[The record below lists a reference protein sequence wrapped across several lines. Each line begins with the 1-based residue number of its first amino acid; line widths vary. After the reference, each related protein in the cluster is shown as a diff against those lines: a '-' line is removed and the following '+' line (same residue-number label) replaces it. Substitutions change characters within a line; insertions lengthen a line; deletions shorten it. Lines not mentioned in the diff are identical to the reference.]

1 LDLHVAF
8 VPEEAGPLRGRTVVV
23 IDVIRATTSLLLML
37 ERGCAEVLILP
48 TIDAARHYREAYPEV
63 LLAGEQRG
71 LAPEGFDFG
80 NSPEAFAHAA
90 LDGRRVAFA
99 TTNGTRAVHA
109 AAAATA
115 VFLGCLRNR
124 TAVARAAATLAGES
138 GAGLCLV
145 CAGRDGAFSLDDAY
159 TAGALVDAVVDS
171 SPDVHA
177 TDAAVAAR
185 LLYRSVADP
194 AALFR
199 QTRAGRN
206 VIEIGLAGDLAYC
219 ASIDQSTLVPRVGER
234 VRVVRSE

>member
-1 LDLHVAF
+1 MAF
-8 VPEEAGPLRGRTVVV
+8 VPEEAGPLHGRTVIV

-48 TIDAARHYREAYPEV
+48 TVDAARHYREAHPEV

-71 LAPEGFDFG
+71 LAPVGFDFG
-80 NSPEAFAHAA
+80 NSPEAFAHAT

-109 AAAATA
+109 ATDAAA

-124 TAVARAAATLAGES
+124 TAAARAAGAVASGS
-138 GAGLCLV
+138 GAGLCIV

-159 TAGALVDAVVDS
+159 TAGAIVDAVVGS

-177 TDAAVAAR
+177 TDAALAAR
-185 LLYRSVADP
+185 LLYRSVTDP

-206 VIEIGLAGDLAYC
+206 VIEIGLGGDLAYC
-219 ASIDQSTLVPRVGER
+219 ASIDQSTLVPKVGER
-234 VRVVRSE
+234 VQVVKSV